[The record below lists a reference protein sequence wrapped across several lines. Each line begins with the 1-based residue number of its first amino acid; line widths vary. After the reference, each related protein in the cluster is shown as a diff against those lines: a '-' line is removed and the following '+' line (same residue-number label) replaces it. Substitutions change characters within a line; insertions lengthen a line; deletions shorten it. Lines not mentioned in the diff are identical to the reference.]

1 MALESGTFINSLVAT
16 NPVSTDGLAAA
27 DDHMRLIKATILA
40 SFPNI
45 TGAMT
50 ATHSVLNGLDARVT
64 AIESAF
70 ATGTKMLFAQ
80 TAAPTGWTK
89 DTTNNNDS
97 AIRVVTGTAGTGGTN
112 ALSTLDATAVGTIN
126 SSVSGSVAGHTLTTS
141 QIPSH
146 FHYAFRNTNVS
157 GGTQSSLNGSTYA
170 AFGSGFAGGSFDEK
184 YAIGKTGS
192 VANVGKTS
200 DTGSGQSHAHGAGT
214 LTVTS
219 TFTGSANALD
229 VKYVDVIIATKD

>member
-1 MALESGTFINSLVAT
+1 MALESGTYINSLVAT

-50 ATHSVLNGLDARVT
+50 ATHAVLNGLDARMT
-64 AIESAF
+64 AIETAF

-89 DTTNNNDS
+89 DTTNNDDS

-112 ALSTLDATAVGTIN
+112 AFSTVDATASGTIN
-126 SSVSGSVAGHTLTTS
+126 SSISGNTGTVNLSIS

-146 FHYAFRNTNVS
+146 YHHMYTTGSVSAAIGSNVGGSNVVSRQAS
-157 GGTQSSLNGSTYA
+157 GGGSI
-170 AFGSGFAGGSFDEK
+170 DEK
-184 YAIGKTGS
+184 YSMRVGGGTPSAGLTSSVGNGGAHSHGVGS
-192 VANVGKTS
+192 
-200 DTGSGQSHAHGAGT
+200 

-219 TFTGSANALD
+219 TFTGTANALD